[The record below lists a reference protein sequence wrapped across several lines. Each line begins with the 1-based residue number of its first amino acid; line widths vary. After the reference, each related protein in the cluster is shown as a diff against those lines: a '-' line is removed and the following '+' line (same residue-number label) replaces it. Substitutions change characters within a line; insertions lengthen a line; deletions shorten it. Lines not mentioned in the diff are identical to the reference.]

1 MRNFLVTAAA
11 LGSLGALASCAQ
23 GPGFVSL
30 PENLFLRGPATS
42 TIEEARATTPSGGPF
57 ATSLYQGYM
66 EHAEYEYGPYNQD
79 NKDAI
84 YEANK
89 AIRAAKGDIPAA
101 TALGERYEPQ
111 DKIPELTDARARLV
125 AALPNGQ
132 TTDPD
137 AAGKAQAYFDCWMEQ
152 QEENFQPM
160 DIEYCRNG
168 FFSNLQKIEA
178 QKPVVPEK
186 TVLSSDVFFD
196 FDKSTLKSQFLP
208 DLDKVA
214 DTMVRDTS
222 AQVMI
227 DGYTDTAGP
236 KSYNQGLSERR
247 ASAVATYLER
257 KGVTANRIV
266 TKGFGETDLA
276 MPTPDNT
283 PEYRNRRVEIHRR

>member
-1 MRNFLVTAAA
+1 MRKFLVTAAA
-11 LGSLGALASCAQ
+11 MGSLGALASCAA

-30 PENLFLRGPATS
+30 PENLALRAPATS
-42 TIEEARATTPSGGPF
+42 TIEEARATTPTGGPF

-84 YEANK
+84 YEATK
-89 AIRAAKGDIPAA
+89 AIQAAQGNIPAP
-101 TALGERYEPQ
+101 TALNERYEPQ
-111 DKIPELTDARARLV
+111 DKIAELTDARTRLV

-132 TTDPD
+132 TMDPD
-137 AAGKAQAYFDCWMEQ
+137 AAGKAQAYYDCWMEQ

-178 QKPVVPEK
+178 QRPVVPET
-186 TVLSSDVFFD
+186 TVLASDVFFD
-196 FDKSTLKSQFLP
+196 FDKSMLKSEFLP
-208 DLDKVA
+208 ELDKVA

-236 KSYNQGLSERR
+236 ARYNQGLSERR
-247 ASAVATYLER
+247 ANAVATYLER
-257 KGVTANRIV
+257 KGVTRNRMV
-266 TKGFGETDLA
+266 VKGFGETELA
-276 MPTPDNT
+276 VQTPDNT